1 MTGAKRPAPG
11 IPRDYSFP
19 SIERSAL
26 SNGMRIAVASMPR
39 LPLVTVLV
47 LVDAGASCDAAGG
60 EGAASLTVGALS
72 EGTTRLDG
80 AMLAEKFESLGTG
93 LVSGSDWDD
102 ATAQIAVTPERLETA
117 IALLGEVLMTPAF
130 AQKDVERLKAERLSE
145 LMQQQVEPRGLADDK
160 FSEFLF
166 VPGSRYAV
174 PEGGSMA
181 SVRTLDSA
189 QLRAFHNARFT
200 PAATTLVFAG
210 DVTAAK
216 AAQLA
221 ERAFDGWQGAMLPE
235 VRVDDRSA
243 VSGRRLHIVNKVGA
257 AQTELRVG
265 HAGVPRGHPDY
276 FPIVVMNALL
286 GGLFSSRINL
296 NLRER
301 NAFTYGA
308 RSSFEWRRGAGPFVV
323 STAVK
328 TEVSGAAVRE
338 ILLEIEKM
346 REEKVSAAELSLATA
361 YLAGVFPI
369 RYETTSAVAQA
380 IAIAQVYGLG
390 GDYYS
395 RYREH
400 IRAVTADDV
409 LNAAQKFLHPEE
421 LLTLAV
427 GDAATIRA
435 PLEQLGVGAVT
446 MHDAPAE
453 DAAQGVLRNE

>member
-1 MTGAKRPAPG
+1 MTAAKRPAAG

-19 SIERSAL
+19 TIERSTLA
-26 SNGMRIAVASMPR
+26 NGMRIAVAPMPR

-47 LVDAGASCDAAGG
+47 LVDAGASCDAAGR
-60 EGAASLTVGALS
+60 EGAASLTVAALA

-80 AMLAEKFESLGTG
+80 ATLTEKFESLGTG
-93 LVSGSDWDD
+93 LSSGGDWDD

-117 IALLGEVLMTPAF
+117 IALLGEVLTTPAF
-130 AQKDVERLKAERLSE
+130 SPKDVERLKAERLSE

-174 PEGGSMA
+174 PGGGSMA
-181 SVRTLDSA
+181 SVRTLDAA
-189 QLRAFHNARFT
+189 QLRAFHAARYA
-200 PAATTLVFAG
+200 PAATTLLFAG
-210 DVTAAK
+210 DVTPAA
-216 AAQLA
+216 ASQLA
-221 ERAFDGWQGAMLPE
+221 ARAFDGWRGAPPPE
-235 VRVDDRSA
+235 VRVDDRVA
-243 VSGRRLHIVNKVGA
+243 VSGRQLHIVNKVGA
-257 AQTELRVG
+257 AQSELRVG

-328 TEVSGAAVRE
+328 TEVSSAAVRE

-346 REEKVSAAELSLATA
+346 RQEKVSAAELSLATA
-361 YLAGVFPI
+361 YLDGVFPI
-369 RYETTSAVAQA
+369 RYETTNAVAQA

-390 GDYYS
+390 DDYYT
-395 RYREH
+395 RYRER
-400 IRAVTADDV
+400 ILAITADDV
-409 LNAAQKFLHPEE
+409 LNAAQNFLHPEK

-427 GDAATIRA
+427 GDAVAIRA
-435 PLEQLGVGAVT
+435 PMEELGVGEAT
-446 MHDAPAE
+446 MHEAPAE
-453 DAAQGVLRNE
+453 DGMPG